1 MPRRHRFRT
10 YAGKLRPLAVT
21 TATRLEVLPDVPTVG
36 DFVPGYEA
44 SSWLGFGAPKNMSA
58 AVLDRLNKEI
68 NLAISD
74 SAIKARLVDLG
85 GLVLSPN
92 SPAEFGKFLA
102 SDTESGRGSF
112 EQQTSNQSSYLNGP
126 ANPAQ
131 SRPLGGGDRKSFEP
145 SEHFR

>member
-1 MPRRHRFRT
+1 MP
-10 YAGKLRPLAVT
+10 
-21 TATRLEVLPDVPTVG
+21 
-36 DFVPGYEA
+36 
-44 SSWLGFGAPKNMSA
+44 A
-58 AVLDRLNKEI
+58 AVVDRLNKAI

-102 SDTESGRGSF
+102 SDTEKRARGVF
-112 EQQTSNQSSYLNGP
+112 ARQTSNQSSYLKGP

-131 SRPLGGGDRKSFEP
+131 SRPLGAGDRKSFELTY
-145 SEHFR
+145 S